1 MPSRNYYKP
10 GDWNAI
16 CDRCG
21 FKFKASELKEEWTGL
36 RVCEADYELRHPL
49 DFVRGKVDQ
58 INVPW
63 VRMEPPTS
71 PSTALLS
78 TNESLG
84 VQYLGE
90 NTLGGP

>member
-1 MPSRNYYKP
+1 MAGNYYKP

-21 FKFKASELKEEWTGL
+21 FKFKASELKLEWTGL
-36 RVCEADYELRHPL
+36 RVCEHDFELRHPQ
-49 DFVRGKVDQ
+49 DFLRARVDK

-63 VRMEPPTS
+63 VRKEPPEGVAAASTS
-71 PSTALLS
+71 TSEAL
-78 TNESLG
+78 G
-84 VQYLGE
+84 MQYLGE

>member
-1 MPSRNYYKP
+1 MARNYYKP

-21 FKFKASELKEEWTGL
+21 FKFKASELRLEWTGL
-36 RVCEADYELRHPL
+36 RVCEDDFELRHPQ
-49 DFVRGKVDQ
+49 DFLRAKVDK

-63 VRMEPPTS
+63 VRKEAPESTPAATS
-71 PSTALLS
+71 TSEA
-78 TNESLG
+78 LG